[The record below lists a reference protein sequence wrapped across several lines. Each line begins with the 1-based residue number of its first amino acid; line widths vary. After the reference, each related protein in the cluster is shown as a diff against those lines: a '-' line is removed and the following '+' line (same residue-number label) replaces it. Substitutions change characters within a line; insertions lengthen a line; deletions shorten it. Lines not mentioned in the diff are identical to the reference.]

1 VELADL
7 VPPGRVTDGARAA
20 RHPTTAIRR
29 WLREPLVHFALLGSA
44 LFALHGAVAPAAPS
58 SRIVVTTAVQ
68 RGFQQEHLRRHGR
81 LPTAEET
88 RALVDRYV
96 DTEVMLREAL
106 ALGLDRGDIIV
117 RRRLVQKMEFL
128 NQGTEPLPPPTD
140 AALRAFLDAHAER
153 YQLASRLSLEH
164 VFVSNQAHPRDAA
177 AVATELRVR
186 IEAGEDPE
194 RLGEPFLR
202 GRVLKAQSEGELAG
216 VFGPAFA
223 DAAFA
228 LAPDVW
234 SGPIAS
240 SFGQHL
246 VRVFDRTGGRPATVD
261 EARRELTRDWE
272 EEQRAAAARTALAR
286 LRARYDIRV
295 EAAP

>member
-1 VELADL
+1 MDVADL
-7 VPPGRVTDGARAA
+7 VSPGRVTDRAA
-20 RHPTTAIRR
+20 AAPRSSGTLRR
-29 WLREPLVHFALLGSA
+29 WLREPLLHFAVLGAA
-44 LFALHGAVAPAAPS
+44 LFALHAAVAPPAPTD
-58 SRIVVTTAVQ
+58 RIVVTTAVQ

-81 LPTAEET
+81 LPTADET

-128 NQGTEPLPPPTD
+128 NQGSEPLPPPTD
-140 AALRAFLDAHAER
+140 DALQAFLAAHAER

-164 VFVSNQAHPRDAA
+164 VFVSTQAHPNDAA
-177 AVATELRVR
+177 AVATDLRVR
-186 IEAGEDPE
+186 VEAGEDPA

-223 DAAFA
+223 HEAFSLVPDA
-228 LAPDVW
+228 W

-246 VRVFDRTGGRPATVD
+246 VRVFDRSGGRPATVA
-261 EARRELTRDWE
+261 EVRREVTRDWE
-272 EEQRAAAARTALAR
+272 EEQRAAAARAALAR
-286 LRARYDIRV
+286 LRQRYDVRI